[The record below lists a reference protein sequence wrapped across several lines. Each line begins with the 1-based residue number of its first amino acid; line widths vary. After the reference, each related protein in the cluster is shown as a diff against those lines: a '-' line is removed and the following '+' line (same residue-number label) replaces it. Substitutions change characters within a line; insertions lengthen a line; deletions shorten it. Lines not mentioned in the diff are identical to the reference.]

1 MSHSNTSASRL
12 LVENLSLLKKMEY
25 QGGVLDL
32 ACGNGRNGLLLAS
45 HKIPVIFAD
54 NATAGLSKLADVLH
68 ERGLEGRCWEVDLEA
83 AAGEPL
89 TGKCFDA
96 ILVFNFLHRPL
107 MPAIRQAIRPGGM
120 IIYETFNTDQVRFGK
135 PTNPDYLLQPG
146 ELLNFFEDWETLHY
160 FEGEMS
166 VQNQENRCAKA
177 CLVAR
182 KPG

>member
-1 MSHSNTSASRL
+1 MSHSNASASRL
-12 LVENLSLLKKMEY
+12 LVENLSLLKKIEY

-54 NATAGLSKLADVLH
+54 KETASLSQLADVLL
-68 ERGLEGRCWEVDLEA
+68 ERGLEGRCWEVD
-83 AAGEPL
+83 L

-107 MPAIRQAIRPGGM
+107 MPAIRQAIRPGGL
-120 IIYETFNTDQVRFGK
+120 IIYETFNTDQARLGK

-146 ELLNFFEDWETLHY
+146 ELLNHFEDWEILHY

-182 KPG
+182 RPG